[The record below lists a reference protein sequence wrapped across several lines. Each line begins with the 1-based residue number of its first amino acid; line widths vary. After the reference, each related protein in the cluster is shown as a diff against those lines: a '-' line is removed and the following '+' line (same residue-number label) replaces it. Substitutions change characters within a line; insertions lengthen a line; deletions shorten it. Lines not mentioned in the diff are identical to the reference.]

1 MANPVGNPT
10 RVVRFLQQAAITLI
24 AACGLATGASAQT
37 TVTFSAAG
45 THINVDTT
53 IQGGGFATVDF
64 STSGVLAS
72 KVSSNE
78 SYTRRILLKFDTQNY
93 IPQNAVI
100 QSAKLYLVLKGAESS
115 ESRSFAAFRVTK
127 SFVNRQTNW
136 RYFRDAQA
144 WSSGGG
150 DLGERFATTQ
160 VGNAL
165 GTTHTFDLTQLVQ
178 RTVNGEFGSRY
189 TRVALVDTGAPGANY
204 KEFHSTR
211 AADPNVRPRLVVTYG
226 GSSTTTTSTTSSTS
240 TTSTTTSTSGTT
252 LRVVQWNVRKTK
264 GLDGVCNP
272 DRIADW
278 IVRLGAHVASINEI
292 NYFSGE
298 CAWTFDMS
306 ERLRSLLQQK
316 TGVTWYKRFVNV
328 LGNTDRGY
336 GNALLSRFP
345 FSSSSTRLLSYE
357 RGVAQATIVV
367 NGRNVNLFSTH
378 VEYYTSWWRPIQ
390 IREALAWI
398 NSFAEP
404 RIIMGDFNTNP
415 GTSDYNLVASPYQDA
430 WVAARNAGTATSY
443 NGTGN
448 THGGSRF
455 DYVFYSRVSAL
466 SLQSVN
472 VPDTRTSGVFPS
484 DHDPVVATFRVN

>member
-1 MANPVGNPT
+1 
-10 RVVRFLQQAAITLI
+10 
-24 AACGLATGASAQT
+24 
-37 TVTFSAAG
+37 
-45 THINVDTT
+45 
-53 IQGGGFATVDF
+53 
-64 STSGVLAS
+64 
-72 KVSSNE
+72 
-78 SYTRRILLKFDTQNY
+78 
-93 IPQNAVI
+93 
-100 QSAKLYLVLKGAESS
+100 
-115 ESRSFAAFRVTK
+115 
-127 SFVNRQTNW
+127 
-136 RYFRDAQA
+136 
-144 WSSGGG
+144 
-150 DLGERFATTQ
+150 
-160 VGNAL
+160 
-165 GTTHTFDLTQLVQ
+165 
-178 RTVNGEFGSRY
+178 
-189 TRVALVDTGAPGANY
+189 
-204 KEFHSTR
+204 
-211 AADPNVRPRLVVTYG
+211 VTYG
-226 GSSTTTTSTTSSTS
+226 ASSTTTTTTSHHVT
-240 TTSTTTSTSGTT
+240 TSGTT
-252 LRVVQWNVRKTK
+252 LRVMQWNVRKTK

-328 LGNTDRGY
+328 LGNTDRGN

-345 FSSSSTRLLSYE
+345 FSSSSTKLLSYE

-378 VEYYTSWWRPIQ
+378 VDYYNGSYRTTQ
-390 IREALAWI
+390 IREALAWA
-398 NSFAEP
+398 STFAEP

-430 WVAARNAGTATSY
+430 WVAAKNAGTATSY

-466 SLQSVN
+466 SLQSVS
-472 VPDTRTSGVFPS
+472 VPDTRTNGVFPS
-484 DHDPVVATFRVN
+484 DHDPVVATFRVQ

>member
-10 RVVRFLQQAAITLI
+10 RVVRFLQQAAVTLVTV
-24 AACGLATGASAQT
+24 CGLASLASAQT

-64 STSGVLAS
+64 STSHVLAS

-127 SFVNRQTNW
+127 SFVNRETNW

-150 DLGERFATTQ
+150 DLGERFTTTQ
-160 VGNAL
+160 VGNAV
-165 GTTHTFDLTQLVQ
+165 GATHTFDLTQLVQ

-189 TRVALVDTGAPGANY
+189 TRVALVDTGAPGASY

-226 GSSTTTTSTTSSTS
+226 ASSTTTTTTAST
-240 TTSTTTSTSGTT
+240 TTSTTTSGTT
-252 LRVVQWNVRKTK
+252 LRVAQWNVRKTK

-328 LGNTDRGY
+328 LGNTDRGN

-345 FSSSSTRLLSYE
+345 FSSSSTKLLSYE

-378 VEYYTSWWRPIQ
+378 VDYYNSSYRTTQ
-390 IREALAWI
+390 IREALAWA
-398 NSFAEP
+398 STFAEP
-404 RIIMGDFNTNP
+404 RIMMGDFNTNP

-430 WVAARNAGTATSY
+430 WVAAKNAGTATSY

-466 SLQSVN
+466 SLQGVS
-472 VPDTRTSGVFPS
+472 VPDTRTNGVFPS
-484 DHDPVVATFRVN
+484 DHDPVVATFRVQ